1 MVTKHIAVEIL
12 YPPKLRSAK
21 AKKKH
26 KLNVMRNNPD
36 TLYVDFAEKADKRV
50 KNNLIFF
57 TNTPK
62 AWHSVICKH
71 YPHIQRGGIGKG
83 SKITVHEDE
92 HLDSIVLN
100 VNIYTNGTVLIQ
112 STNEQS
118 LDAFEKHFPDLNEE
132 AEKER
137 SLLTTE
143 AKDPDPE
150 EATPTTVPNLPCAA
164 PASSQ
169 SDTQHIRETLAL
181 LELEFAEFR
190 ELTLARLSEAYLP
203 LQQPDDQHQ
212 QCREHNTAIADLRE
226 ETAALRQDNQ
236 ALRAQL
242 ASVKEDMQ
250 HREKGFT
257 MELQHLREQLQE
269 HIYAPCTAHNTH
281 TDTHSTPLKTTA
293 LPHETC
299 TQPPAD
305 LQALTEKDAPPDSQQ
320 SEPESPPSTQTNTP
334 SLPVSQPTPKAQPP
348 SAPQPP
354 TSRNQIATPDPQ
366 VVLLMDS
373 NGKFIEPK
381 KLFPGKQVKVTRCS
395 NTARALELLK
405 RDTLGSPN
413 YVIVH
418 TGTNDLHRLR
428 QNTAHAVRRM
438 AEKAS
443 REFPDS
449 RVVISTLLP
458 RTDVPPHV
466 IRDINAEI
474 ARSCAA
480 LPNVHLA
487 HHPTIGPWYLYDG
500 LHLDQDGGSE
510 ANLHSF
516 EDIFLLLKDEADKL
530 ETTSPEPDINAES
543 TTTDSTV
550 NTSEP
555 PNTTPAPT
563 NSTPVPP
570 KYMEQMRETLALL
583 EQDFTEIWELTV
595 ARLCEHSLSQQLR
608 DEVCQVKRECRMA
621 LSEALA
627 ELKELQE
634 DNGAL
639 RAQPAS
645 FKEDMKHRDNVHNT
659 ELHKLKEQLHRY
671 RSMWAPAAH
680 QRPAQPNPPIYRP
693 RVNQEQHL
701 SYTAVLAQPA
711 PRHTPPPAPTTEL
724 GEIKNLLSILC
735 SKLMG

>member
-1 MVTKHIAVEIL
+1 MVTKHIAMEIL

-132 AEKER
+132 AEKEK

-190 ELTLARLSEAYLP
+190 ELTLTRLSEAYLP

-250 HREKGFT
+250 HREKAFT
-257 MELQHLREQLQE
+257 MELQRLREQLQE
-269 HIYAPCTAHNTH
+269 HIYTPC
-281 TDTHSTPLKTTA
+281 
-293 LPHETC
+293 
-299 TQPPAD
+299 
-305 LQALTEKDAPPDSQQ
+305 
-320 SEPESPPSTQTNTP
+320 
-334 SLPVSQPTPKAQPP
+334 
-348 SAPQPP
+348 
-354 TSRNQIATPDPQ
+354 
-366 VVLLMDS
+366 
-373 NGKFIEPK
+373 
-381 KLFPGKQVKVTRCS
+381 KQVKVTRCS

-405 RDTLGSPN
+405 RDTLGSLN

-418 TGTNDLHRLR
+418 TGTNNLHRLR

-458 RTDVPPHV
+458 RTDVPPP
-466 IRDINAEI
+466 
-474 ARSCAA
+474 C
-480 LPNVHLA
+480 
-487 HHPTIGPWYLYDG
+487 
-500 LHLDQDGGSE
+500 
-510 ANLHSF
+510 
-516 EDIFLLLKDEADKL
+516 
-530 ETTSPEPDINAES
+530 
-543 TTTDSTV
+543 
-550 NTSEP
+550 
-555 PNTTPAPT
+555 
-563 NSTPVPP
+563 
-570 KYMEQMRETLALL
+570 
-583 EQDFTEIWELTV
+583 
-595 ARLCEHSLSQQLR
+595 
-608 DEVCQVKRECRMA
+608 
-621 LSEALA
+621 
-627 ELKELQE
+627 
-634 DNGAL
+634 
-639 RAQPAS
+639 
-645 FKEDMKHRDNVHNT
+645 
-659 ELHKLKEQLHRY
+659 
-671 RSMWAPAAH
+671 H
-680 QRPAQPNPPIYRP
+680 QG
-693 RVNQEQHL
+693 H
-701 SYTAVLAQPA
+701 
-711 PRHTPPPAPTTEL
+711 
-724 GEIKNLLSILC
+724 
-735 SKLMG
+735 